1 MPNVEFANY
10 CKKVNMP
17 GCFRAQAEDIWKEA
31 IASINK
37 QVVEPKL
44 IEPKLSVNRAPVAEA
59 EAAKPQNSS
68 VDGRISSSDHTKK
81 KSKINYIKI

>member
-37 QVVEPKL
+37 VVAPKQV
-44 IEPKLSVNRAPVAEA
+44 VNRAPVAEA

>member
-1 MPNVEFANY
+1 MPNLDFVNY

-44 IEPKLSVNRAPVAEA
+44 SVNRAPIAEA

-68 VDGRISSSDHTKK
+68 VDGRISSSDHTKVESKKHYNK
-81 KSKINYIKI
+81 KSSM